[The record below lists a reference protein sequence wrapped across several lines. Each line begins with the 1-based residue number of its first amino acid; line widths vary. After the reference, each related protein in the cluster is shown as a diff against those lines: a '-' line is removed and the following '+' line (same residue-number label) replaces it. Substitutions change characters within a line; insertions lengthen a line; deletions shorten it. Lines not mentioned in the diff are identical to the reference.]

1 MITKSCYFAGASSS
15 SSSQNRTFHNSGKTS
30 EKSTTSSP
38 SPSPSPRSPLLRELL
53 QRIQWSG
60 PLTVAE
66 YMKTALT
73 HPRHGFYT
81 ASPEV
86 FGSRGHFTTSPEV
99 SALFGEMVAVW
110 VLYEWQRRTANRKSP
125 RPLRVVELG
134 PGRGFLT
141 ADVARVLAQFAA
153 KNSSGTPN
161 QMVSFHLVEISDRL
175 RAIQERNI
183 CGEKEASSSSKT
195 PRTAHGQPISWHRS
209 LEELLSVFA
218 EEQEQEPKED
228 KVEQQPKQ
236 KPFTVFLANEY
247 FDAFPVHKF
256 VRSGSSSSGEQQQ
269 QSAWREVLVDMTPT
283 GDALRLIQ
291 ARHPTPASQYFTS
304 ASNEATDILKITG
317 DHYEVC
323 PGALLQTAAF
333 VDQLTSQT
341 ADGGPGG
348 ALLIIDY
355 GFDAEDNQKPPNRDT
370 FRAFRA
376 HALADPLAEPGAAD
390 LTADVDFAAIRA
402 QLKAKSKKDVQVFG
416 TVTQEHF
423 LRQLGIGLRLQML
436 LAQNSS
442 EHLKPEAR
450 QQLVASVRM
459 LLEEMGR
466 RFRVMAVFAGGGG
479 SDQHGTPVGFEQEK
493 EKEEEKKKV

>member
-1 MITKSCYFAGASSS
+1 MATVVVVTTASHVLSSS
-15 SSSQNRTFHNSGKTS
+15 VQADLLLLFKDDHQVELETP

-38 SPSPSPRSPLLRELL
+38 SSPSPRSPLLRELL

-81 ASPEV
+81 ASAEV

-110 VLYEWQRRTANRKSP
+110 VLYEWQRRTAAANRKS
-125 RPLRVVELG
+125 PLRVVELG

-141 ADVARVLAQFAA
+141 SDVARVLAQFEA
-153 KNSSGTPN
+153 KQRTKPLSS
-161 QMVSFHLVEISDRL
+161 VSFHLVEISDRL
-175 RAIQERNI
+175 RAIQERNDLRRE
-183 CGEKEASSSSKT
+183 GGLLLEDSSDRSRPADQLAPLAGGAALPAEA
-195 PRTAHGQPISWHRS
+195 
-209 LEELLSVFA
+209 
-218 EEQEQEPKED
+218 
-228 KVEQQPKQ
+228 

-256 VRSGSSSSGEQQQ
+256 VRSGSSSSGEQQ

-304 ASNEATDILKITG
+304 STSNEA
-317 DHYEVC
+317 
-323 PGALLQTAAF
+323 P
-333 VDQLTSQT
+333 S
-341 ADGGPGG
+341 
-348 ALLIIDY
+348 
-355 GFDAEDNQKPPNRDT
+355 
-370 FRAFRA
+370 FRRSPATTTRS
-376 HALADPLAEPGAAD
+376 PGAAD
-390 LTADVDFAAIRA
+390 LTADVDFAAIGP
-402 QLKAKSKKDVQVFG
+402 SEGEKKDVQVFG

-436 LAQNSS
+436 LAQNAKL
-442 EHLKPEAR
+442 EPTER
-450 QQLVASVRM
+450 QQLVGSVRM

-479 SDQHGTPVGFEQEK
+479 SDQQSTPVGFEQEK
-493 EKEEEKKKV
+493 EKKKV

>member
-153 KNSSGTPN
+153 KEQRTKPLSS
-161 QMVSFHLVEISDRL
+161 VSFHLVEISDRL

-256 VRSGSSSSGEQQQ
+256 VRSGGSEQQQ
-269 QSAWREVLVDMTPT
+269 QSAWREVLVDVTPT

-323 PGALLQTAAF
+323 PGALLQTAAI

-355 GFDAEDNQKPPNRDT
+355 GFDAAEDNQTPRPPPNRDT

-390 LTADVDFAAIRA
+390 LTADVDFAAIRS
-402 QLKAKSKKDVQVFG
+402 QLKSKKDVQVFG

-436 LAQNSS
+436 LAQNSKNL
-442 EHLKPEAR
+442 EPEAR

-466 RFRVMAVFAGGGG
+466 RFRVMAVFAGRG

-493 EKEEEKKKV
+493 EEEKKKV